1 MNAPIPSDGGRQ
13 DGRRRSTQAAA
24 AELLAAGEA
33 LCRAARVI
41 AALGAPQTEGDRRP
55 NPAVPT
61 ASEDRLSG
69 KQLGAIRAVSRR
81 AGLSRDQL
89 AQLLEKLTG
98 KPEPAALS
106 RSDASLVLDRL
117 SEMTGYTR

>member
-1 MNAPIPSDGGRQ
+1 MNAPVPNGRGSQ
-13 DGRRRSTQAAA
+13 NGSRASTQAAA

-41 AALGAPQTEGDRRP
+41 AELGTRQTGADRHP
-55 NPAVPT
+55 NRATPT
-61 ASEDRLSG
+61 VSVDRLSG
-69 KQLGAIRAVSRR
+69 KQLGAIRAMSRR

-89 AQLLEKLTG
+89 AKLLNEMTG
-98 KPEPAALS
+98 SHEPAALS

-117 SEMTGYTR
+117 SEMTGRAR

>member
-1 MNAPIPSDGGRQ
+1 MNAPVRSDGGRQ

-24 AELLAAGEA
+24 AELLAAAEA
-33 LCRAARVI
+33 LCRAARVL
-41 AALGAPQTEGDRRP
+41 AELGTRQTEGDRRP
-55 NPAVPT
+55 TRAAPT
-61 ASEDRLSG
+61 ASEDRLSS

-89 AQLLEKLTG
+89 AQLLDEMTG

>member
-1 MNAPIPSDGGRQ
+1 MNAPVQNEPRRQ
-13 DGRRRSTQAAA
+13 PTSQAAA

-41 AALGAPQTEGDRRP
+41 AELGAQRRDGRP
-55 NPAVPT
+55 GRNRGALPT
-61 ASEDRLSG
+61 PEERLSG
-69 KQLGAIRAVSRR
+69 KQLGAIRAASRR

-89 AQLLEKLTG
+89 SDLLEEMTG
-98 KPEPAALS
+98 KQETAALS

-117 SEMTGYTR
+117 TEMTGYAR

>member
-1 MNAPIPSDGGRQ
+1 MNAPVRNDGQVQGGRRP
-13 DGRRRSTQAAA
+13 GAQAAA

-41 AALGAPQTEGDRRP
+41 AALGTPKTEADRAPSHPT
-55 NPAVPT
+55 PT

-89 AQLLEKLTG
+89 AHLLEEMTG
-98 KPEPAALS
+98 KQEPAALS